1 MTQLG
6 EIRAPVEQEG
16 TKAVVRRWLKA
27 VGEPVRAHEPV
38 VELETDKVAVE
49 IAAEA
54 DGVLAEIL
62 IDAGA
67 DAQPGAVLGRLSEAA
82 KTTAPRKAEAVAAAS
97 QREPET
103 ELGFAAVAEWSAPDG
118 RIASFDPALR
128 LSPSVRRRLIEAGL
142 DPTGLAGTG
151 RDGRLTRY
159 DVEQAVA
166 RRDAGGSAAP
176 AQKGRG
182 ARGPAQV
189 PAPVA
194 GVISIPH
201 DSMRLAIAE
210 HMSRSVA
217 TAPHVT
223 AIFEADFSAI
233 SAHRR
238 AHKAAFEARGVAL
251 TYTAYIVAAAVEA
264 MKVSPQVNS
273 RWFDDRLEVYA
284 DVNLGVGTALED
296 KGLIVPVI
304 HRAQMLSLSGIAE
317 RLQELTTKART
328 GKLAPADVKGGTFA
342 ISNHGVS
349 GSLVAA
355 PIIINQPQS
364 AILGVGKLEKR
375 VVVREVGGVDTI
387 QIRPMAYV
395 SLTIDHRAIDGHQ
408 TNAWLTRFVEV
419 VETWPAE

>member
-1 MTQLG
+1 MTQLS

-49 IAAEA
+49 VAAES

-67 DAQPGAVLGRLSEAA
+67 DAQPGAVLGRLSAAVEAA
-82 KTTAPRKAEAVAAAS
+82 AARKVEAVTPAS
-97 QREPET
+97 VPE
-103 ELGFAAVAEWSAPDG
+103 LAAAVAWSAPAA
-118 RIASFDPALR
+118 RIAAFDPALR
-128 LSPSVRRRLIEAGL
+128 LSPSVRRRLIESGL
-142 DPTGLAGTG
+142 DPLGLVGTG
-151 RDGRLTRY
+151 RDGRLTRH
-159 DVEQAVA
+159 DVEQAIA
-166 RRDAGGSAAP
+166 RRAAGGAVAP
-176 AQKGRG
+176 AGKG
-182 ARGPAQV
+182 ASPPS
-189 PAPVA
+189 PAPLA
-194 GVISIPH
+194 GVTSIPH

-233 SAHRR
+233 AAHRR
-238 AHKAAFEARGVAL
+238 THKAAFEARGVAL

-264 MKVSPQVNS
+264 MKVSPLVNS
-273 RWFDDRLEVYA
+273 RWFDDRLEVYS
-284 DVNLGVGTALED
+284 DVNIGVGTALED
-296 KGLIVPVI
+296 RGLIVPVI
-304 HRAQMLSLSGIAE
+304 HRAQTLSLSGVAE
-317 RLQELTTKART
+317 RLQELTAKART
-328 GKLAPADVKGGTFA
+328 GKLAPADVKGGTFS

-419 VETWPAE
+419 LESWPAE